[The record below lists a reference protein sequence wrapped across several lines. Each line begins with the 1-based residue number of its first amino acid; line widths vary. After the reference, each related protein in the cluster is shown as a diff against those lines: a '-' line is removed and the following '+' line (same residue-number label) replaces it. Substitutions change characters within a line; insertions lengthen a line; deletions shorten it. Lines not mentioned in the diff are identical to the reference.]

1 MAFTVPNTIAQALAN
16 YYDDEV
22 NTGAGTA
29 QVIIYDATGGIPT
42 VETAISTQVTL
53 AEVDLQ
59 NPAFDAATDANPGGQ
74 IALAGVPLSDNSINA
89 TGTAAFFRIIDRN
102 GDVVGQ
108 GTVGTSGTDMIV
120 NSDAFQAGATFTIVS
135 LTVTMPES

>member
-1 MAFTVPNTIAQALAN
+1 MAFTIPNTIAQALAN
-16 YYDDEV
+16 QYDVEV

-29 QVIIYDATGGIPT
+29 QVIVYDATGGVPA

-53 AEVDLQ
+53 AEVDLDI
-59 NPAFDAATDANPGGQ
+59 PAFDTATDANPGAS
-74 IALAGVPLSDNSINA
+74 IALAGVPQSDNSINA

-108 GTVGTSGTDMIV
+108 GTVGTSSTDMIV
-120 NSDAFQAGATFTIVS
+120 NSVSFQSGATFTITS
-135 LTVTMPES
+135 LVLTFPES